1 MPDHDDEQRQSALVE
16 QAKGILTLLYRI
28 DAEQAVDVL
37 RDWARDTDGS
47 VKSVARR
54 LVHAVCAADD
64 TREWNQ
70 VVRAHVETAV
80 ERLDGVRLPRPSG
93 QPIRHRT
100 RFRTVR

>member
-1 MPDHDDEQRQSALVE
+1 MPDHDDEPQSALVE

-37 RDWARDTDGS
+37 RDWASDADES

-64 TREWNQ
+64 TKEWNQ
-70 VVRAHVETAV
+70 AVRAHVETAV
-80 ERLDGVRLPRPSG
+80 GRLGGVRLPRLSG
-93 QPIRHRT
+93 PPIRHPT

>member
-1 MPDHDDEQRQSALVE
+1 MPDHDDEQPQGALVE
-16 QAKGILTLLYRI
+16 QATGILTLLYRI

-47 VKSVARR
+47 VTSVARS

-64 TREWNQ
+64 TEEWNQ
-70 VVRAHVETAV
+70 EVRAHVETAV
-80 ERLDGVRLPRPSG
+80 GRRHGVRLPRPSG
-93 QPIRHRT
+93 PPIRHPA